1 VDDWSKDEDPTARR
15 SFWLV
20 TMPHPKS
27 ATSADG
33 FPLRAPGDFTKQ
45 GLFEAVAD
53 SCDHPDYLNAKSSQQ
68 ADAVSL
74 NQAGVFKELH
84 QPDPEGVTHTHAH
97 VAAGT
102 NQIRFLPVKR
112 ALLKR
117 HGLASHW
124 KPLDGYWAGIRY
136 CWKPTDKKPLKSLDR
151 QPFLWPKHHPP
162 CDECCN
168 EPMTAKAVLARRR
181 YAEDRAAEEG
191 KPEPK
196 VKELDLYGVVVDK
209 GFRNS
214 DDDRTAHKQLIVHAM
229 QKGSAGMRD
238 LLWKQRARLPSII
251 DDIWAW
257 HDMEV
262 TLVQERMTRIEAL
275 KACASGTCVCGGVWL
290 STVLRG
296 FMLNKIDVKGLCKD
310 VLSLLT
316 AGRSPSSPVLTLA
329 GALGG
334 EGKSIFL
341 KAIINVIGQDQVF
354 GSPVPGNFPML
365 GLLDSKVCFFDEWR
379 FDQEVVPWAV
389 QCLLYDGSGVTVNRP
404 QNVAGQIG
412 HTTYRGSSPIF
423 VTTKLA
429 DVRRLEAAATAD
441 PTTGL
446 PGDADAL
453 MIFRRLKIYPF
464 TVRIPKPP
472 PGLPYCARCFSSLVL
487 SQGS

>member
-1 VDDWSKDEDPTARR
+1 
-15 SFWLV
+15 
-20 TMPHPKS
+20 
-27 ATSADG
+27 
-33 FPLRAPGDFTKQ
+33 
-45 GLFEAVAD
+45 
-53 SCDHPDYLNAKSSQQ
+53 
-68 ADAVSL
+68 
-74 NQAGVFKELH
+74 
-84 QPDPEGVTHTHAH
+84 
-97 VAAGT
+97 
-102 NQIRFLPVKR
+102 
-112 ALLKR
+112 
-117 HGLASHW
+117 
-124 KPLDGYWAGIRY
+124 
-136 CWKPTDKKPLKSLDR
+136 
-151 QPFLWPKHHPP
+151 
-162 CDECCN
+162 
-168 EPMTAKAVLARRR
+168 MTAKAVLARRR

-257 HDMEV
+257 QDMEV